1 MNSRY
6 RSIVFTSWLTMDA
19 TVFRRF
25 CEYDRVI
32 QAFKTDRLGPPEI
45 HTGSGAKHPAVMA

>member
-1 MNSRY
+1 
-6 RSIVFTSWLTMDA
+6 MDA